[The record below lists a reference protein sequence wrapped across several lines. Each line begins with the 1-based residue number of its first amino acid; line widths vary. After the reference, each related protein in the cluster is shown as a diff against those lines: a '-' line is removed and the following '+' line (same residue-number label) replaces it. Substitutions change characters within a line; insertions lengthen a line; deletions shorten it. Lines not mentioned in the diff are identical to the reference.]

1 MENMNW
7 NYPTPIWFGLNRV
20 NEIQNACNQTMLE
33 IRQRFDFKG
42 SKSQVEIDMKMAEI
56 KILADDA
63 HKLNS
68 VIDILQAKLVKRK
81 ISIKALDYGNVEAA
95 SGDTVRQ
102 TIKIQQGIPQE
113 KGKEIVKHIKTLGLK
128 KMQAQIMD
136 DQVRVTGKDK
146 DDLQS
151 VIASLN
157 QKDFGVDMTFTNYR

>member
-1 MENMNW
+1 MASNNSSFDI
-7 NYPTPIWFGLNRV
+7 TSATDLA
-20 NEIQNACNQTMLE
+20 EIQNACNQTMLE

-42 SKSQVEIDMKMAEI
+42 SKSQVEIDMKTAEI
-56 KILADDA
+56 KILADDT
-63 HKLNS
+63 HKLKS
-68 VIDILQAKLVKRK
+68 VIDILQGKIVKRK

-102 TIKIQQGIPQE
+102 NIKIQQGIPQE

-128 KMQAQIMD
+128 KMQTQIMD

-151 VIASLN
+151 VIASLK
-157 QKDFGVDMTFTNYR
+157 QKDFGIDMTFTNYR

>member
-1 MENMNW
+1 MASKSCSFDITSATDLAE
-7 NYPTPIWFGLNRV
+7 V
-20 NEIQNACNQTMLE
+20 QNACNQTMLE

-42 SKSQVEIDMKMAEI
+42 SKSQVEIDMKTAEI
-56 KILADDA
+56 KILSDDN

-68 VIDILQAKLVKRK
+68 VLDVLKGKLVKRK
-81 ISIKALDYGNVEAA
+81 VSIKALDYGKVEPA

-128 KMQAQIMD
+128 KLQAQIMD

-151 VIASLN
+151 VIADLK
-157 QKDFGVDMTFTNYR
+157 QKDFEIDMTFSNYR

>member
-1 MENMNW
+1 MTSKNSSFDITSE
-7 NYPTPIWFGLNRV
+7 TDLAEV
-20 NEIQNACNQTMLE
+20 QNACNQTMLE

-42 SKSQVEIDMKMAEI
+42 SKSQVEIDMKKAEI

-63 HKLNS
+63 HKLKS
-68 VIDILQAKLVKRK
+68 VIDIIQGKLVKRK
-81 ISIKALDYGNVEAA
+81 ISIKALDYGNVETA
-95 SGDTVRQ
+95 SGNTVRQ
-102 TIKIQQGIPQE
+102 SIKIQQGIPQE

-151 VIASLN
+151 VIASLK
-157 QKDFGVDMTFTNYR
+157 QKDFNIDMTFTNYR

>member
-1 MENMNW
+1 MASNNSSFDI
-7 NYPTPIWFGLNRV
+7 TSATDLA
-20 NEIQNACNQTMLE
+20 EIQNACNQTMLE

-42 SKSQVEIDMKMAEI
+42 SKSQVEIDMKTAEI
-56 KILADDA
+56 KILADDT
-63 HKLNS
+63 HKLKS
-68 VIDILQAKLVKRK
+68 VIDILQGKIVKRK

-102 TIKIQQGIPQE
+102 NIKIQQGIPQE

-146 DDLQS
+146 DDLQT
-151 VIASLN
+151 VIASLK
-157 QKDFGVDMTFTNYR
+157 QKDFGIDMTFTNYR

>member
-1 MENMNW
+1 MASNSSSFDITSTTDLAE
-7 NYPTPIWFGLNRV
+7 V
-20 NEIQNACNQTMLE
+20 QNACNQTMLE

-42 SKSQVEIDMKMAEI
+42 SKSQVEIDMKTAEI

-68 VIDILQAKLVKRK
+68 VVDILKGKLVKRK

-102 TIKIQQGIPQE
+102 NIKIQQGIPQVN
-113 KGKEIVKHIKTLGLK
+113 GKEIVKYIKTLGLK

-136 DQVRVTGKDK
+136 DQIRVTGKDK

-151 VIASLN
+151 VIAGLK
-157 QKDFGVDMTFTNYR
+157 QKDFGIDMTFTNFR

>member
-1 MENMNW
+1 MASNNSSFDITSATDLAE
-7 NYPTPIWFGLNRV
+7 V
-20 NEIQNACNQTMLE
+20 QNACNQTMLE

-42 SKSQVEIDMKMAEI
+42 SKSQVEIDMKTAEI
-56 KILADDA
+56 KVLADDA
-63 HKLNS
+63 HKLTA
-68 VIDILQAKLVKRK
+68 VIDIIQGKLVKRK

-146 DDLQS
+146 DDLQT
-151 VIASLN
+151 VIASLK
-157 QKDFGVDMTFTNYR
+157 QKDFGIDMTFTNYR

>member
-1 MENMNW
+1 MASKNSSFDITSE
-7 NYPTPIWFGLNRV
+7 TDLAEV
-20 NEIQNACNQTMLE
+20 QNACNQTMLE

-42 SKSQVEIDMKMAEI
+42 SKSQIEIDMKTAEI

-63 HKLNS
+63 HKLKS
-68 VIDILQAKLVKRK
+68 VIDIIQGKLVKRK

-102 TIKIQQGIPQE
+102 SIKIQQGIPQE

-151 VIASLN
+151 VIESLK
-157 QKDFGVDMTFTNYR
+157 QKDFGIDMTFTNYR

>member
-1 MENMNW
+1 MASKNSSFDITSE
-7 NYPTPIWFGLNRV
+7 TDLAEV
-20 NEIQNACNQTMLE
+20 QNACNQTMLE

-42 SKSQVEIDMKMAEI
+42 SKSQVEIDMKTAEI

-63 HKLNS
+63 HKLKS
-68 VIDILQAKLVKRK
+68 VIDIIQGKLVKRK

-102 TIKIQQGIPQE
+102 SIKIQQGIPQE

-146 DDLQS
+146 DDLQF
-151 VIASLN
+151 VIESLK
-157 QKDFGVDMTFTNYR
+157 QKDFGIDMTFTNYR

>member
-1 MENMNW
+1 MASNNSSFDITSE
-7 NYPTPIWFGLNRV
+7 TDLAEV
-20 NEIQNACNQTMLE
+20 QNACNQTMLE

-42 SKSQVEIDMKMAEI
+42 SKSQVEIDMKTAEI

-63 HKLNS
+63 HKLKS
-68 VIDILQAKLVKRK
+68 VIDIIQGKLVKRK

-102 TIKIQQGIPQE
+102 SIKIQQGIPQE
-113 KGKEIVKHIKTLGLK
+113 KGKDIVKHIKTLGLK

-146 DDLQS
+146 DDLQT
-151 VIASLN
+151 VIASLK
-157 QKDFGVDMTFTNYR
+157 QKDFGIDMTFTNYR

>member
-1 MENMNW
+1 MGSNNSSFDITSE
-7 NYPTPIWFGLNRV
+7 TDLSEV
-20 NEIQNACNQTMLE
+20 QNACNQTMLE

-42 SKSQVEIDMKMAEI
+42 SKSQVEIDMKTAEI

-63 HKLNS
+63 HKLKS
-68 VIDILQAKLVKRK
+68 VVDIIQGKLVKRK

-102 TIKIQQGIPQE
+102 SIKIQQGIPQE
-113 KGKEIVKHIKTLGLK
+113 KGKDIVKHIKTLGLK

-151 VIASLN
+151 VIASLK
-157 QKDFGVDMTFTNYR
+157 QKDFGIDMTFTNYR

>member
-1 MENMNW
+1 MASNNSSFDITSE
-7 NYPTPIWFGLNRV
+7 TDLAEV
-20 NEIQNACNQTMLE
+20 QNACNQTMLE

-42 SKSQVEIDMKMAEI
+42 SKSQVEIDMKTAEI

-68 VIDILQAKLVKRK
+68 VIDIIQGKLVKRK

-102 TIKIQQGIPQE
+102 SIKIQQGIPQE

-151 VIASLN
+151 VIASLK
-157 QKDFGVDMTFTNYR
+157 QKDFGIDMTFTNYR

>member
-1 MENMNW
+1 MASKNSSFDITSE
-7 NYPTPIWFGLNRV
+7 TDLAEV
-20 NEIQNACNQTMLE
+20 QNACNQTMLE

-42 SKSQVEIDMKMAEI
+42 SKSQVEIDMKTAEI
-56 KILADDA
+56 KILADDV
-63 HKLNS
+63 HKLKS
-68 VIDILQAKLVKRK
+68 VIDIIQGKLVKRK

-102 TIKIQQGIPQE
+102 SIKIQQGMPQE
-113 KGKEIVKHIKTLGLK
+113 KGKDIVKHIKTLGLK

-151 VIASLN
+151 VIASLK
-157 QKDFGVDMTFTNYR
+157 QKDFSIDMTFTNYR

>member
-1 MENMNW
+1 MASNSSSFDITSSTDLAE
-7 NYPTPIWFGLNRV
+7 V
-20 NEIQNACNQTMLE
+20 QNACNQTMLE

-42 SKSQVEIDMKMAEI
+42 SKSQVEIDMKTAEI
-56 KILADDA
+56 KVLADDA
-63 HKLNS
+63 HKLKS
-68 VIDILQAKLVKRK
+68 VIDIIQGKLVKRK
-81 ISIKALDYGNVEAA
+81 ISIKALEYGTVESA

-113 KGKEIVKHIKTLGLK
+113 KGKEIVKYIKTLGLK

-151 VIASLN
+151 VIASLK
-157 QKDFGVDMTFTNYR
+157 QKDFGIDMTFTNYR

>member
-1 MENMNW
+1 MASKNSSFDITSE
-7 NYPTPIWFGLNRV
+7 TDLAEV
-20 NEIQNACNQTMLE
+20 QNACNQTMLE

-42 SKSQVEIDMKMAEI
+42 SKSQVEIDMKTAEI

-63 HKLNS
+63 HKLKS
-68 VIDILQAKLVKRK
+68 VIDIIQGKLVKRK
-81 ISIKALDYGNVEAA
+81 ISIKALDYGNVETA

-102 TIKIQQGIPQE
+102 SIKIQQGIPQE

-146 DDLQS
+146 ED
-151 VIASLN
+151 
-157 QKDFGVDMTFTNYR
+157 

>member
-1 MENMNW
+1 MASNNSSFDITSE
-7 NYPTPIWFGLNRV
+7 TDLAEV
-20 NEIQNACNQTMLE
+20 QNACNQTMLE

-42 SKSQVEIDMKMAEI
+42 SKSQVEIDMKTAEI

-63 HKLNS
+63 HKLKS
-68 VIDILQAKLVKRK
+68 VIDIIQGKLVKRK

-102 TIKIQQGIPQE
+102 NIKIQQGIPQE

-151 VIASLN
+151 VIASLK
-157 QKDFGVDMTFTNYR
+157 QKDFDIDMTFTNYR

>member
-1 MENMNW
+1 MASKNSSFDITSE
-7 NYPTPIWFGLNRV
+7 TDLAEV
-20 NEIQNACNQTMLE
+20 QNACNQTMLE

-42 SKSQVEIDMKMAEI
+42 SKSQVEIDMKTAEI

-68 VIDILQAKLVKRK
+68 VIDIIQGKLVKRK

-102 TIKIQQGIPQE
+102 SIKIQQGIPQE
-113 KGKEIVKHIKTLGLK
+113 KGKEIVKHIKNLGLK

-151 VIASLN
+151 VIESLK
-157 QKDFGVDMTFTNYR
+157 QKDFGIDMTFTNYR

>member
-1 MENMNW
+1 MASKNSSFDITSE
-7 NYPTPIWFGLNRV
+7 TDLAEV
-20 NEIQNACNQTMLE
+20 QNACNQTMLE

-42 SKSQVEIDMKMAEI
+42 SKSQVEIDMKTAEI

-68 VIDILQAKLVKRK
+68 VIDIIQGKLVKRK

-102 TIKIQQGIPQE
+102 SIKIQQGIPQE

-136 DQVRVTGKDK
+136 DQVRVTCKDK

-151 VIASLN
+151 VIESLK
-157 QKDFGVDMTFTNYR
+157 QKDFGIDMTFTNYR

>member
-1 MENMNW
+1 MASNNSSFDITSE
-7 NYPTPIWFGLNRV
+7 TDLAEV
-20 NEIQNACNQTMLE
+20 QNACNQTMLE

-42 SKSQVEIDMKMAEI
+42 SKSQVEIDMKTAEI

-63 HKLNS
+63 HKLKS
-68 VIDILQAKLVKRK
+68 VIDIIQGKLVKRK

-102 TIKIQQGIPQE
+102 SIKIQQGIPQE
-113 KGKEIVKHIKTLGLK
+113 KGKDIVKHIKTLGLK

-151 VIASLN
+151 VIESLK
-157 QKDFGVDMTFTNYR
+157 QKDFGIDMTFTNYR

>member
-1 MENMNW
+1 MASKNSSFDITSE
-7 NYPTPIWFGLNRV
+7 TDLAEV
-20 NEIQNACNQTMLE
+20 QNACNQTMLE

-42 SKSQVEIDMKMAEI
+42 SKSQVEIDMKTAEI

-63 HKLNS
+63 HKLKS
-68 VIDILQAKLVKRK
+68 VIDIIQGKLVKRK

-102 TIKIQQGIPQE
+102 NIKIQKGIPQE
-113 KGKEIVKHIKTLGLK
+113 KGKEIVKHIKNLGLK

-146 DDLQS
+146 DDLQT
-151 VIASLN
+151 VIASLK
-157 QKDFGVDMTFTNYR
+157 QKDFGIDMTFTNYR